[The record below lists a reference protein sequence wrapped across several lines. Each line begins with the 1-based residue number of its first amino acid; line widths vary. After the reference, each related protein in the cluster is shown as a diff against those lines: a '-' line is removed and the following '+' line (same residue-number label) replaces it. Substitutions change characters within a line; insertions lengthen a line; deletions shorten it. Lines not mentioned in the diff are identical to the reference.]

1 MRAFVVVLVL
11 GLTACASSSQTYGPD
26 GEVAYNLNC
35 SGLARTWGACL
46 ERAGDICQAKGY
58 RIISSN
64 GDTASLIVASANGN
78 SGSMVGGTG
87 ISRSMVVACK
97 P

>member
-1 MRAFVVVLVL
+1 MRAFAVVMVV

-46 ERAGDICQAKGY
+46 EKAGDICQQKGY
-58 RIISSN
+58 KILSSSGETAALIAASIS
-64 GDTASLIVASANGN
+64 GN
-78 SGSMVGGTG
+78 NGSMVGGTG
-87 ISRSMVVACK
+87 ISRSMVIACK

>member
-1 MRAFVVVLVL
+1 MRSLVLVAVV
-11 GLTACASSSQTYGPD
+11 GLSACASSSQTYGPD

-46 ERAGDICQAKGY
+46 EKAGDICQTKGY
-58 RIISSN
+58 KIISSS
-64 GDTASLIVASANGN
+64 GDTGALIAASATGN
-78 SGSMVGGTG
+78 TAALGGGSV
-87 ISRSMVVACK
+87 ISRSMVVSCK

>member
-1 MRAFVVVLVL
+1 MRKTLLLVVAALS
-11 GLTACASSSQTYGPD
+11 GCASSSQTYGPD

-46 ERAGDICQAKGY
+46 ERAGDICQTKGY
-58 RIISSN
+58 RIISSS
-64 GDTASLIVASANGN
+64 GDTGALIAASASGNGASLAG
-78 SGSMVGGTG
+78 GST

>member
-1 MRAFVVVLVL
+1 MQRGSLLVVLAL
-11 GLTACASSSQTYGPD
+11 AGCASSSQTYGPD

-46 ERAGDICQAKGY
+46 EKAGDICQTKGY
-58 RIISSN
+58 RIISSSADTGALIAASATGN
-64 GDTASLIVASANGN
+64 TASLG
-78 SGSMVGGTG
+78 GGTT
-87 ISRSMVVACK
+87 ISRSMVVSCK